1 MKKTNILI
9 LFIFLISSQTFGQ
22 TFYEKIQDKY
32 FNFFGEKEQF
42 FVRFNV
48 INYEDDSDDFKFLYG
63 KKQNISLGYIF
74 NDDLILGISSHN
86 SYVDYRK
93 NGEEPIHNGLVLY
106 SRHIF
111 IEYNIFTYSAL
122 DSVKVLNSPILNNI
136 YFSMQRPF
144 GKAGNHDYSENESI
158 RIGFGLRYELC
169 NNFEADVNY
178 NRLLS
183 GKINEGHKKGILNF
197 GFAYS
202 F

>member
-32 FNFFGEKEQF
+32 LNFFGEKEQF

-93 NGEEPIHNGLVLY
+93 NGEEPIHNGLLLY
-106 SRHIF
+106 ARHIF
-111 IEYNIFTYSAL
+111 FEYNIFSHSAL
-122 DSVKVLNSPILNNI
+122 DSVKVLDSPILNNI

-144 GKAGNHDYSENESI
+144 GKYRKHDYSENESI